1 MQNFNKYYAVR
12 SVTFDVTNQCNLRC
26 DYCFEKD
33 KNPETMAVEDALR
46 MAKEIDANFRE
57 RTYKTQPGKS
67 LMVCFFGGEPTLNM
81 PVIRAVVDFFN
92 SQEYFVEFTMT
103 TNLTL
108 VTDADIAFFKEN
120 DFGLLVSLDGTKE
133 THDKHRCNSYDRV
146 VANLKKLL
154 AAGLGFNTQVRLTLP
169 PDAVGTMA
177 QGVKEVFAMGV
188 DNIVPMIVYDQ
199 PWTDAQWGTFEE
211 QIREVFDFAMDVYND
226 ESNKRNLSIKAFD
239 EYIEDCLTKTNIN
252 EVPCGM
258 GNDVFISLA
267 PNGNVAPCHQVPT
280 DFAHQEL
287 VMGNIL
293 TDEFDEK
300 RILSVREQRSYSNR
314 CQGCEHRAI
323 CSGGCPIENYRAT
336 GVFNR
341 ASDTWCRYI
350 SIMTRVIKDYQ
361 RCIFQAK
368 NIRNRKLTIIQENL
382 KLEKL
387 LHELR
392 SMDIYDPLTLVKLA
406 DVQEFVF
413 NHDKTLMP
421 AFKEMAELVIG
432 EVVGRAKKETE
443 EIDRKA
449 DNEWQTKKN

>member
-33 KNPETMAVEDALR
+33 KNPESMTVENAIA

-57 RTYKTQPGKS
+57 RTYKTQPGKT
-67 LMVCFFGGEPTLNM
+67 LMISFFGGEPTLNM
-81 PVIRAVVDFFN
+81 PAVRAVVNFFN
-92 SQEYFVEFTMT
+92 QQEYFVEYSMT

-120 DFGLLVSLDGTKE
+120 DFSLLVSLDGTKE
-133 THDKHRCNSYDRV
+133 THDKHRCNSYDV
-146 VANLKKLL
+146 VVKNLKKLL

-177 QGVKEVFAMGV
+177 QGVKEVFEMGV

-199 PWTDAQWGTFEE
+199 PWTDEQWVTFEE

-239 EYIEDCLTKTNIN
+239 EYIEDCLTKTNKN

-267 PNGNVAPCHQVPT
+267 PNGNVSPCHQVPT

-293 TDEFDEK
+293 TDEFDEE
-300 RILSVREQRSYSNR
+300 RILSVREQRSFSNR
-314 CQGCEHRAI
+314 CQACENRAI
-323 CSGGCPIENYRAT
+323 CSGGCPIENYRTT
-336 GVFNR
+336 GAFNR
-341 ASDTWCRYI
+341 ASDAWCRYVD
-350 SIMTRVIKDYQ
+350 IMARVIKDYQ
-361 RCIFQAK
+361 DKIFRAK
-368 NIRNRKLTIIQENL
+368 NIRNRKLNVIKENL
-382 KLEKL
+382 KLQKILE
-387 LHELR
+387 EIR
-392 SMDIYDPLTLVKLA
+392 EMNPADPMLAVKMA

-413 NHDKTLMP
+413 NNGKTLMP
-421 AFKEMAELVIG
+421 AFKEMVDYVYAELAG
-432 EVVGRAKKETE
+432 KLSCALK
-443 EIDRKA
+443 EIDREA
-449 DNEWQTKKN
+449 A